1 MPGFWT
7 CCTCLHGLHQID
19 IHTECLQCG
28 HQRCPSCPVDNRDAD
43 MSLHS
48 CHEMSPYPSTPAHS
62 ACAHSLDAPRHRH
75 VPSMMDCRNPIPQPL
90 SVFGDVRRPFLQD
103 LAGQRLPEDRAQTR
117 GNLYFCCQCGDGP
130 KLYQNQPR
138 YLRLRCD
145 VEGYEVPV
153 GPAFLAGREQT
164 DALLPGVGGDWMEL
178 GFRVLPSAA
187 SVISV
192 GVYCLVLLA

>member
-19 IHTECLQCG
+19 LHTECLQCG

-48 CHEMSPYPSTPAHS
+48 CHEMSPYPSAPAHS
-62 ACAHSLDAPRHRH
+62 VCAHSLDAPRHRH

-90 SVFGDVRRPFLQD
+90 TVFGDVRRPCLQD
-103 LAGQRLPEDRAQTR
+103 VAGQRLPEDRAQTR

-138 YLRLRCD
+138 C
-145 VEGYEVPV
+145 VMCQHVACSNCTPV
-153 GPAFLAGREQT
+153 K
-164 DALLPGVGGDWMEL
+164 
-178 GFRVLPSAA
+178 
-187 SVISV
+187 
-192 GVYCLVLLA
+192 